1 MTRALSLVAFAVL
14 VTANAAGREAGP
26 TEAFLVVTSAG
37 VVQLEL
43 ELADDPAE
51 RAKGLMFRH
60 ALAPR
65 SGMLFDFG
73 TTGPITMW
81 MKNTIIPLDMLFI
94 DEDGRIVAIARET
107 VPESL
112 DTISVREPVRAV
124 IEIAGGSA
132 AALGIAEGDLVAR
145 PLFPD

>member
-1 MTRALSLVAFAVL
+1 MTRALRLVAAAVFA
-14 VTANAAGREAGP
+14 TAGATAQQSGP
-26 TEAFLVVTSAG
+26 TEAFLVVTGAG

-43 ELADDPAE
+43 EIADEPAE
-51 RAKGLMFRH
+51 RTQGLMFRR

-65 SGMLFDFG
+65 RGMLFDFG
-73 TTGPITMW
+73 TTGPVTMW
-81 MKNTIIPLDMLFI
+81 MKNTFIPLDMLFI
-94 DEDGRIVAIARET
+94 DEGGRIVAIASET

-112 DTISVREPVRAV
+112 STISPGEPVRAV

>member
-1 MTRALSLVAFAVL
+1 MTRALSLVAAAVL
-14 VTANAAGREAGP
+14 VVTGAAAQGAGP
-26 TEAFLVVTSAG
+26 TEAFLVVTGAG

-43 ELADDPAE
+43 EIADEPAE
-51 RAKGLMFRH
+51 RTQGLMFRR
-60 ALAPR
+60 ALEPR
-65 SGMLFDFG
+65 TGMLFDFG
-73 TTGPITMW
+73 ATGPVTMW
-81 MKNTIIPLDMLFI
+81 MKNTFIPLDMLFVA
-94 DEDGRIVAIARET
+94 EDGRIVAIARET

-112 DTISVREPVRAV
+112 DTISAGEPVRAV

>member
-1 MTRALSLVAFAVL
+1 MTRALRLVAAAVL
-14 VTANAAGREAGP
+14 VAAGATAQAAGP
-26 TEAFLVVTSAG
+26 TESFLIVTSAG

-43 ELADDPAE
+43 EIADEPAE
-51 RAKGLMFRH
+51 RAQGLMFRR

-65 SGMLFDFG
+65 GGMLFDFG
-73 TTGPITMW
+73 TTGPVTMW
-81 MKNTIIPLDMLFI
+81 MKNTFIPLDMLFV
-94 DEDGRIVAIARET
+94 DADGRIVAIARET

-112 DTISVREPVRAV
+112 DTISSRDPVRAV

-145 PLFPD
+145 PLFPN

>member
-1 MTRALSLVAFAVL
+1 VTRALSLVAAAFVAASA
-14 VTANAAGREAGP
+14 TAQEAGP

-37 VVQLEL
+37 VVHLEL
-43 ELADDPAE
+43 EIADEPAE
-51 RAKGLMFRH
+51 RTQGLMFRR

-73 TTGPITMW
+73 TTGPVTMW
-81 MKNTIIPLDMLFI
+81 MKNTFIPLDMLFV
-94 DEDGRIVAIARET
+94 DESGRIVAIARET

-112 DTISVREPVRAV
+112 DAISAREPVRAV